1 MSDSFVYEFLIKT
14 DFKDE
19 NILKKRLKIAGI
31 LYNTLLKEGFRRIK
45 LLKQSKKYQ
54 LAIKTSKGKDRQK
67 LFIESRKENN
77 FSDYEFQKFAIKT
90 KNSCFIKDHL
100 GAHICQKLAT
110 KAYLVLNKFLINK
123 GGKPRYKK
131 LIQYSTVEGK
141 SNKTAIRWKNKKAH
155 WKGLELDVIF
165 DKKDKY
171 GIQKHALL
179 SKVKYCRIYK
189 KNIKNKVKWF
199 LQLILKGKPL
209 IKEKNISIKKGSVGI
224 DLGPSTIAVV
234 GENDSFLEP
243 FCKELDQ
250 LHLKKKK
257 VHKKIS
263 RKLRLNNP
271 DNFDEKNAVKKGAK
285 NWLKSNRMKK
295 DQQEINEVFRKLK
308 ESRKRSHNKLANRIL
323 KFGNQIKTEKLSFR
337 VFQKLFGRSVSFRG
351 PSSFLSKLK
360 YKAENAGIKFD
371 EFSTYKTYL
380 SQICHNCLKKE
391 KKPLSQRWHK
401 CICNINPTQ
410 RDLYTAYL
418 SRFVENNT
426 LNIGQAKK
434 NWPGAHPLLE
444 QAMLRLKQIASGKN
458 YFASFGLNEKLNQRQ
473 SDSLAKDR
481 SNLNET
487 KNVVRRNSES
497 FGKFRYIAVRTP

>member
-14 DFKDE
+14 DLKNE
-19 NILKKRLKIAGI
+19 PILEKRLKIAGI

-54 LAIKTSKGKDRQK
+54 LAIKISKGKERQK
-67 LFIESRKENN
+67 LFIESRKFYK
-77 FSDYEFQKFAIKT
+77 FSDYELQKFAIQT

-100 GAHICQKLAT
+100 GSHICQKLAT
-110 KAYLVLNKFLINK
+110 KAYLVLNRFLINK

-131 LIQYSTVEGK
+131 LSQYSTVEGK
-141 SNKTAIRWKNKKAH
+141 SNKTAIRWKNKKAY
-155 WKGLELDVIF
+155 WKKLELDVIF
-165 DKKDKY
+165 DKKDEY

-199 LQLILKGKPL
+199 LQLVLEGKPL
-209 IKEKNISIKKGSVGI
+209 IKEKNISTKKGSIGI
-224 DLGPSTIAVV
+224 DIGPSTIAVV
-234 GENDSFLEP
+234 GEENAFLEP
-243 FCKELDQ
+243 FCKELEP

-257 VHKKIS
+257 LQRKIS

-271 DNFDEKNAVKKGAK
+271 ENFDKKNAVKKGAK

-295 DQQEINEVFRKLK
+295 DQQKIREVFRKLK

-323 KFGNQIKTEKLSFR
+323 KFGNHIKTEKLSFR
-337 VFQKLFGRSVSFRG
+337 AFQKMFGRSIGFRG

-380 SQICHNCLKKE
+380 SQICHNCLKRE

-401 CICNINPTQ
+401 CTCDIKPVQ
-410 RDLYTAYL
+410 RDLYSAFL

-426 LNIGQAKK
+426 LNIDQAKK
-434 NWPGAHPLLE
+434 AWPGAHSLLE
-444 QAMLRLKQIASGKN
+444 QAMLRLKQIVSGKN

-473 SDSLAKDR
+473 SDSLVKDR
-481 SNLNET
+481 SDLNKA

-497 FGKFRYIAVRTP
+497 FGRFKSTAVRTP